1 MKKQIIPTKQDYNK
15 ILGSII
21 THIEQSKLRAFAEV
35 NKALLQA
42 YWSIGK
48 ELSKNAGYGESIV
61 EQLSKDLRLKYP
73 DVKGYSARNLWNM
86 KRFYETYQKLQPVV
100 AELLFKV
107 SWTNHILI
115 LDKTSSDEEKQFY
128 LKICIKERWS
138 KNLIGNFSL
147 FAVLVSVIA
156 IALSL
161 NVNAKAYAIQNQSV
175 NQFVVNGSP
184 GNIILNPNFGIAKVM
199 LL

>member
-1 MKKQIIPTKQDYNK
+1 M
-15 ILGSII
+15 
-21 THIEQSKLRAFAEV
+21 
-35 NKALLQA
+35 
-42 YWSIGK
+42 
-48 ELSKNAGYGESIV
+48 
-61 EQLSKDLRLKYP
+61 
-73 DVKGYSARNLWNM
+73 
-86 KRFYETYQKLQPVV
+86 V